1 MKKWLQLIFVAGVVV
16 SLLPGL
22 AVGREKV
29 SAPTPEKPLALK
41 WGHVLPGGKF
51 LGHVEAVMLADYI
64 TKKTDG
70 AITFKIFPRS
80 QLGGGRSMFDQI
92 LSGTLDMGNIS
103 ANIQAT
109 AYPEFYVLSF
119 PFAFPNVDVFW
130 DVCNYPGFREKMT
143 KILRKKA
150 NVQLISFKNA
160 TPRNLQNRKHPIRR
174 VEDLKGIKLRVMEG
188 KIYSDIYHALGT
200 TSSTIPVPE
209 IYTALQQGLV
219 DGEDTTLSF
228 ANRLKLTEI
237 EKFSTELNAM
247 MSTNPLIMAG
257 STWDKLS
264 KSQQKLFLDYAK
276 ELEVYDKENIQKQ
289 IEDARKEFVEKHK
302 GHLIKNSDLTPE
314 ERASFENA
322 VKPIW
327 LEYKAIVGEEFY
339 NYFMDVLKKVRKQHG
354 L

>member
-1 MKKWLQLIFVAGVVV
+1 MKKWLQSLFVILIAI

-22 AVGREKV
+22 ATGGEKS
-29 SAPTPEKPLALK
+29 SAPTPEKPLELK

-51 LGHVEAVMLADYI
+51 LGHVECVMLADYI
-64 TKKTDG
+64 TKKTNG
-70 AITFKIFPRS
+70 AITFKIFPRA
-80 QLGGGRSMFDQI
+80 QLGGGRSMFGQI
-92 LSGTLDMGNIS
+92 ISGTLDMGNIS
-103 ANIQAT
+103 ANVQAT
-109 AYPEFYVLSF
+109 AYPEFYVLSL

-143 KILRKKA
+143 KILREKA

-160 TPRNLQNRKHPIRR
+160 TPRNLQNRLRPIRK

-200 TSSTIPVPE
+200 SSSTIPVPE

-237 EKFSTELNAM
+237 EKYSTELNAM

-264 KSQQKLFLDYAK
+264 KSQQQLFLDYAK
-276 ELEVYDKENIQKQ
+276 ELEVYDKENVEKQ
-289 IEDARKEFVEKHK
+289 IETARKEFVEKQK
-302 GHLIKNSDLTPE
+302 GHIIKNSDLTRE
-314 ERASFENA
+314 ERASFEKA

-327 LEYKAIVGEEFY
+327 LEYKEIVGEEFY
-339 NYFMDVLKKVRKQHG
+339 NYFMDVLKIVREKRG